1 MLPVAHGDVLRIGA
15 SRKVKPG
22 YEAEANYEKSLVSH
36 TKGAP
41 PVKTSKTKETFAYQ
55 VMVMV
60 LTNLVSRSRMG
71 RSERGK
77 RGIWNVEY

>member
-15 SRKVKPG
+15 SRNVKPG

-41 PVKTSKTKETFAYQ
+41 PVKTSKTKETFGYSF
-55 VMVMV
+55 
-60 LTNLVSRSRMG
+60 TKYG
-71 RSERGK
+71 YGTEK
-77 RGIWNVEY
+77 PCKPE